1 MTSQQDIDSIT
12 KVKGNDFSKIQGRF
26 DTRLSLSSANVDTV
40 IKKRILDKTDTAA
53 QTLRLLYEQK
63 ATIIKNLIVFN
74 DGVEKKLYANDRDFA
89 EVYPLIP
96 YQFNLMGSALTAIR
110 IHGASGK
117 HLGDG
122 ERTMLAVSKESIEA
136 IKDYEVG
143 AIVPFHRFYDTLEKF
158 LDHSHKSVIIKA
170 YDNSYINP
178 EHKDKDVFAINV
190 LKTLFLIKYVQE
202 IEPNIDNLTSL
213 MIESINDDRIDV
225 KQKLADALKVL
236 DKQKLIQ
243 KSGNRYVFLTDEEQE
258 VEREIDHQNVEMAE
272 VINKVSEMIYED
284 IFTEKKYR
292 YPAFNGRYSFN
303 FNQAVDDR
311 PYKANQ
317 NYDVGVRVLTPWYEG
332 GNDDTTLRMMSGQR
346 FEVLVVLPNDA
357 AFLDEIRQYLKIEKF
372 LRLNT
377 STQLAKY
384 ETIKEAK
391 RIEMR
396 ERNANAKLYLT
407 ESLKEATIYVNG
419 DVPKISAKEVSA
431 RITEALGKL
440 VQTVYNK
447 LSYIDAAMGETEI
460 RKMFHSSNQLTLGL
474 VGGTEANTHALD
486 DVLQFIATNTHMH
499 MKTSMKTVKD
509 RFMKA
514 PYGFVE
520 DDVHW
525 LVARLFKRGDLA
537 FTVNG
542 ATVNQNNKS
551 DIK

>member
-460 RKMFHSSNQLTLGL
+460 RKMFHSSN
-474 VGGTEANTHALD
+474 
-486 DVLQFIATNTHMH
+486 
-499 MKTSMKTVKD
+499 
-509 RFMKA
+509 R
-514 PYGFVE
+514 
-520 DDVHW
+520 
-525 LVARLFKRGDLA
+525 
-537 FTVNG
+537 
-542 ATVNQNNKS
+542 
-551 DIK
+551 